1 MVIPRSEDGTTEIPT
16 RVRDMIEEA
25 EMNESPTK
33 LPTIW
38 WHKWALVCGESERKR
53 EEKRRLGCGRE
64 KGTGKKRK
72 EEGEE
77 K

>member
-33 LPTIW
+33 LPTI
-38 WHKWALVCGESERKR
+38 
-53 EEKRRLGCGRE
+53 
-64 KGTGKKRK
+64 
-72 EEGEE
+72 
-77 K
+77 